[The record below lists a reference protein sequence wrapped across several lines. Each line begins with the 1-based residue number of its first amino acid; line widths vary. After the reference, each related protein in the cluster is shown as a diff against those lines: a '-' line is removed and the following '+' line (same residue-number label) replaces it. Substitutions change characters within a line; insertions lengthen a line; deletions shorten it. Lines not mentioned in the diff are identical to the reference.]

1 MPSVG
6 LKRIGRIGS
15 LKESRGICRSTR
27 IVLTPERFERGST
40 YVTLVDDF

>member
-6 LKRIGRIGS
+6 LARIGRIGS
-15 LKESRGICRSTR
+15 LKKSHGICRRTR
-27 IVLTPERFERGST
+27 IVPTPERFERGST